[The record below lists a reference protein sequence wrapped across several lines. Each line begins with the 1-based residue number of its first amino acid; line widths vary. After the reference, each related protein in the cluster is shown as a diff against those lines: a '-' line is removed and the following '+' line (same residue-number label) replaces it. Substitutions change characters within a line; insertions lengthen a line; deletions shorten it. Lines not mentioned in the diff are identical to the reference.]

1 MKNLNQLISGYTSQ
15 LQQGDIQL
23 AYKGILEYIGKLRA
37 DIVKKYPSCDIS
49 SIYQGY
55 MDMSYFSLST
65 KILKDKGL
73 KIAIVYVHRK
83 GQFEAWLSGRNRE
96 ISKQYE
102 PVFYDRQFDKITV
115 FHDETNM
122 DAIIECILTDKPSF
136 DHQDVLSDI
145 IMKGVEE
152 FVSDVDDCLI

>member
-73 KIAIVYVHRK
+73 KIAVCC
-83 GQFEAWLSGRNRE
+83 
-96 ISKQYE
+96 
-102 PVFYDRQFDKITV
+102 
-115 FHDETNM
+115 
-122 DAIIECILTDKPSF
+122 IIEIPKVADQKWRKLHLHFGESCKTL
-136 DHQDVLSDI
+136 
-145 IMKGVEE
+145 
-152 FVSDVDDCLI
+152 